1 MGGEFV
7 DSVVDGEEEGDTRE
21 HGKGNERAF
30 AAVMVY
36 LGDKI
41 AGGDVQGNARGDR

>member
-7 DSVVDGEEEGDTRE
+7 DSVVDGEEKGDSGE
-21 HGKGNERAF
+21 YGKGNERAF